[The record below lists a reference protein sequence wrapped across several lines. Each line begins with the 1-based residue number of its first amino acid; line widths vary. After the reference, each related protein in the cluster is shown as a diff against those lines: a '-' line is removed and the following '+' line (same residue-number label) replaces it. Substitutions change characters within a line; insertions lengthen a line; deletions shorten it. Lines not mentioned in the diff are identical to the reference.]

1 MTNKQLIEML
11 FNEEVHLGNVTL
23 ENVTSGL
30 LIKEQENN
38 KVLCVCSGV
47 MPIAYPN
54 NKVVHF
60 YKKAIQNNT
69 RMYKNIKKVAIEK
82 DYEIRIEEVL

>member
-38 KVLCVCSGV
+38 KV
-47 MPIAYPN
+47 
-54 NKVVHF
+54 VHF